1 MSINVV
7 TLMGRLTQTPELKTT
22 SSGIE
27 TTSFTVAVDRRFQKD
42 QTDFINI
49 VAWRQSA
56 KFITNYFKKGQM
68 IAITGSLQARNFT
81 DKNGNKRTV
90 YEVVADN
97 ISFCGGKGS
106 PDAEIASVGSDEAEI
121 DDFEELDTSSADY
134 PF

>member
-68 IAITGSLQARNFT
+68 IAITGSLQVRNFT

-106 PDAEIASVGSDEAEI
+106 PDAEIASVDSDEAEI